1 MMYNINSRNAAHFC
15 AWNLIP
21 NSTLTKERNSI
32 MNEDDVIDIIGYLT
46 RSKAIWRNPE
56 LLNLVE
62 SAPSPTKAQALVLQ
76 KTGKKKKGVAAYYYA
91 SAIRDF
97 GKESLGALTVILS
110 SPQGEEKL
118 EEWLTTTS
126 HAIVRR
132 DK

>member
-1 MMYNINSRNAAHFC
+1 MMCEN
-15 AWNLIP
+15 
-21 NSTLTKERNSI
+21 
-32 MNEDDVIDIIGYLT
+32 DVIDIIGYLT
-46 RSKAIWRNPE
+46 RSKAIWKNPE

-62 SAPSPTKAQALVLQ
+62 SAPSPTKAQAMVLQ

-97 GKESLGALTVILS
+97 GKDSLGALIVIFN
-110 SPQGEEKL
+110 SPQGEAKL

-132 DK
+132 GK